1 MKILMLNYEFPPL
14 GGGASN
20 ATKYLLKEFSL
31 NPDIKV
37 DLVTSAAAKEMQEEK
52 FSENITIYKLPVNKR
67 DIHYWTSR
75 EIILYTFKAIKLVKK
90 LLNKNKYDI
99 CHAFFGIPCGFIAYI
114 FRKRIPYIVS
124 LRGSDVPG
132 FNKRFSFQYVFLKPI
147 IKIVWRNARCVI
159 ANSKGLKN
167 LAIGT
172 NPGQEIKIIHNG
184 IDINEFKPA
193 GKNDDTIKILCVS
206 RLIKRKGIEYLI
218 KSVPLILNK
227 TKCFKITIVG
237 EGNMEHELKNLA
249 NRLNVSGYIKFKGY
263 IKHDELPSIYL
274 DSNIFVLP
282 SLNEGMSNT
291 VLEAMASGLPIITT
305 DTGGTGELIKD
316 NGIVTPMGDSEAIAD
331 SVIRLIND
339 SKLRKYMGEK
349 SREIAEN
356 MSWGK
361 VAEDYSKIYDKVKK

>member
-20 ATKYLLKEFSL
+20 ATKYILKEFSL
-31 NPDIKV
+31 KPDIKV
-37 DLVTSAAAKEMQEEK
+37 DLVTSSAAKEMQEER
-52 FSENITIYKLPVNKR
+52 FSENITIYKLPVNKKN
-67 DIHYWTSR
+67 IHYWRSN
-75 EIILYTFKAIKLVKK
+75 EIFLYTFSAIKLVKK
-90 LLNKNKYDI
+90 LFKKNKYDL
-99 CHAFFGIPCGFIAYI
+99 CHAFFGIPCGFIAYL
-114 FRKRIPYIVS
+114 FRKNIPYIVS

-147 IKIVWRNARCVI
+147 IRIVWRNARCVI

-167 LAIGT
+167 LALET
-172 NPGQEIKIIHNG
+172 NPEQDIKIIYNG

-249 NRLNVSGYIKFKGY
+249 NKLDVSKYIEFRGYV
-263 IKHDELPSIYL
+263 KHNKLPSIYS

-305 DTGGTGELIKD
+305 DTGGTRELIKD
-316 NGIVTPMGDSEAIAD
+316 NGIIVPMGDSEAIAD
-331 SVIRLIND
+331 AIIRLIND
-339 SKLRKYMGEK
+339 SKLREGMGEK

-356 MSWGK
+356 MSWK
-361 VAEDYSKIYDKVKK
+361 NVAEEYLKIYEKVI